1 MKMNALVQM
10 KTKQNN
16 QNLSKMT
23 DFQAQVETQSD
34 RQ

>member
-10 KTKQNN
+10 ETKQNN
-16 QNLSKMT
+16 QSLAKMT